1 MTEFSLFSV
10 SMLEIIILKKLMS
23 GRECKTLQDS
33 KHNHFTLDFFVS
45 VTFGLVLNT
54 SGHHVKLAL
63 IVQR

>member
-1 MTEFSLFSV
+1 
-10 SMLEIIILKKLMS
+10 MLEIIILKKQLMS

-33 KHNHFTLDFFVS
+33 KHDHFRLDFFVS

-63 IVQR
+63 IVQG